1 MRDGLNS
8 RKLLRNFVIELL
20 IYGTLIVAYFLL
32 VLRYLGDW
40 LLQMYNSELR
50 QYAFVALGLI
60 VAQAVV
66 LEIVTSLLIT
76 RLGLERLE

>member
-1 MRDGLNS
+1 MEDQTS
-8 RKLLRNFVIELL
+8 RTIIRNFILEMV
-20 IYGTLIVAYFLL
+20 IYGALVTIYFLL

-40 LLQMYNSELR
+40 LYELYQSELR
-50 QYAFVALGLI
+50 LYAFLALALI

-66 LEIVTSLLIT
+66 LEALTSFLIT

>member
-1 MRDGLNS
+1 MEDRTA
-8 RKLLRNFVIELL
+8 RRIIRNFVLEMV
-20 IYGTLIVAYFLL
+20 IYAALVSAYFLL

-40 LLQMYNSELR
+40 LYELYHSEL
-50 QYAFVALGLI
+50 QTYAFLALALI

-66 LEIVTSLLIT
+66 LEAITSFLIT